1 MKYTLHNLLGFAPQI
16 VWGGGSTGGGGGG
29 GGGGAA
35 RSAVQGATSTAR
47 DPAVRKTGAD
57 KGTQTRGS
65 SPRPPS
71 RKPTTT
77 ERAIYSATGNLAR
90 DLTMGF
96 STFGQSKE
104 RQAETLRS
112 KGYSDDV
119 IKDYQDRSAAS
130 MARALEAASKSD
142 NDSGSSTTTTTDT
155 STDTDTDTTTST
167 DTTTNLDTD
176 TNTALTNVETIST
189 QTFTDGADFYDGD
202 TTGAASVGTA
212 AGGVAEYE
220 AAKPTSVGEA
230 EDEALELMKKGRR
243 ATILTKPSGLLGA
256 GEEEGKTRR
265 RRSLIGG

>member
-29 GGGGAA
+29 GGAA
-35 RSAVQGATSTAR
+35 RSAFQGATSTAR

-77 ERAIYSATGNLAR
+77 ERAIYSATGNVAR
-90 DLTMGF
+90 DITMGL

-104 RQAETLRS
+104 KQAETLRS

-119 IKDYQDRSAAS
+119 IKDYQERSAAS
-130 MARALEAASKSD
+130 MARALEVASKSD
-142 NDSGSSTTTTTDT
+142 NDSGSATTTTTTDT
-155 STDTDTDTTTST
+155 STDTDTTTTGT
-167 DTTTNLDTD
+167 DTVLDETTDTALDT
-176 TNTALTNVETIST
+176 VEDIST
-189 QTFTDGADFYDGD
+189 QTFTETPDLYVGD

-243 ATILTKPSGLLGA
+243 ATILTKPGGLLGT
-256 GEEEGKTRR
+256 GEEKGQTRR

>member
-1 MKYTLHNLLGFAPQI
+1 MVGVFRHLNFWETVALAKD
-16 VWGGGSTGGGGGG
+16 SGGGGGSSDRPSTSSRTNSGDRITVSKPTG
-29 GGGGAA
+29 GRGSENLMSKP
-35 RSAVQGATSTAR
+35 RNSAVDDFLMDIGA
-47 DPAVRKTGAD
+47 
-57 KGTQTRGS
+57 
-65 SPRPPS
+65 
-71 RKPTTT
+71 KPKNDV
-77 ERAIYSATGNLAR
+77 YYR
-90 DLTMGF
+90 DLVDR
-96 STFGQSKE
+96 QE
-104 RQAETLRS
+104 RSQAAMQQAMS
-112 KGYSDDV
+112 S
-119 IKDYQDRSAAS
+119 
-130 MARALEAASKSD
+130 SD
-142 NDSGSSTTTTTDT
+142 NDSGSFKDTTTDT
-155 STDTDTDTTTST
+155 STDTDTDTDTTTST

-243 ATILTKPSGLLGA
+243 ATILTKPGGLLGA